1 MDFIHN
7 ILSSGIL
14 SNAARILGLT
24 VLLVGWIGSIY
35 LIFINIKDYNREKDF
50 ISIIGVLIGLILTSL
65 MVIFTGVAY
74 EYLKTLF

>member
-1 MDFIHN
+1 MDFIH
-7 ILSSGIL
+7 IIMSSGIL
-14 SNAARILGLT
+14 SNAACILGLT

-35 LIFINIKDYNREKDF
+35 LIFINIKDYTREKD
-50 ISIIGVLIGLILTSL
+50 ILSIIGVLIGLILTSL

>member
-14 SNAARILGLT
+14 SGAACILGIT
-24 VLLVGWIGSIY
+24 VLAVGWIGSIY
-35 LIFINIKDYNREKDF
+35 LIFINIKDYTREKA
-50 ISIIGVLIGLILTSL
+50 ILSIIGVLIGLILTSL

-74 EYLKTLF
+74 EYVKTLI